1 VTGVRREVSNF
12 GTQCVDANVVLRL
25 LNAPEHPAVAELWSE
40 FVAADVEIVAP
51 TLLTY
56 ELANAL
62 HQQWRL
68 GRLGAER
75 AGDLLDVA
83 QALPIALHG
92 DPHLHARALELAAA
106 HNLPAAYN
114 AHYVALAERF
124 RVPLWICDRR
134 LAKEMGQGPPEVHL
148 VP

>member
-1 VTGVRREVSNF
+1 MPAVRSEISSF
-12 GTQCVDANVVLRL
+12 ATQCVDANVVLRL
-25 LNAPEHPAVAELWSE
+25 LNAPEHPAVAGLWSE
-40 FVAADVEIVAP
+40 FEAADVEIIAP

-68 GRLGAER
+68 GRLGCER
-75 AGDLLDVA
+75 TRDLLEVA
-83 QALPIALHG
+83 QTLPIALHG
-92 DPHLHARALELAAA
+92 DAQLHARALQLAGE
-106 HNLPAAYN
+106 HNLSATYD

-124 RVPLWICDRR
+124 RVPLWTCDRR
-134 LAKEMGQGPPEVHL
+134 LAAALSDGPPEVHL

>member
-1 VTGVRREVSNF
+1 VPGVRREISNF
-12 GTQCVDANVVLRL
+12 ATQCVDANVVLRL
-25 LNAPEHPAVAELWSE
+25 LNAPEHPAVAALWSE
-40 FVAADVEIVAP
+40 FVAADVEVVAP

-62 HQQWRL
+62 HQQWRV

-75 AGDLLDVA
+75 ARDLLDVA

-92 DPHLHARALELAAA
+92 DTHLHARALEIAGEC
-106 HNLPAAYN
+106 NLPATYD

-124 RVPLWICDRR
+124 RVPLWTCDRR
-134 LAKEMGQGPPEVHL
+134 LAAGVGDGLPEVHL